1 MGCNYEVKTRGKYSN
16 TLFQFPRFWCM
27 NPSFMAIF
35 TQASASLPPVFVHVT
50 RFKWAFC
57 LLQRSPFVRAAIN
70 TSWTASSSKCW
81 TVTGTASAWSA
92 ATVRRSWLR
101 NASAEATA
109 STAKRISSSK
119 ARATHTR
126 TRLWWNHSLRSN
138 LVSPKEVRDQ
148 MCRVSAGDSTHAGGE
163 EGAGLRLPPPLFRLH
178 RVQKAAGHRWRVL
191 PDGGQQAGVQDGLRD
206 SQTERWGSIPPPG
219 LRSSAICAPC
229 ARQSLWYTLTV
240 TRLTRQ
246 WGQA

>member
-1 MGCNYEVKTRGKYSN
+1 MHY
-16 TLFQFPRFWCM
+16 FPIYGEFYTGQRIS
-27 NPSFMAIF
+27 P
-35 TQASASLPPVFVHVT
+35 PPVFAHVI
-50 RFKWAFC
+50 RCKWAFC

-92 ATVRRSWLR
+92 ATVRRSWPR

-119 ARATHTR
+119 ARASHTR
-126 TRLWWNHSLRSN
+126 TRLWRNHSLRSN

-148 MCRVSAGDSTHAGGE
+148 MRGVSAGDSTHAGGE

-206 SQTERWGSIPPPG
+206 RQTERW
-219 LRSSAICAPC
+219 RSTLPAPFAQR
-229 ARQSLWYTLTV
+229 ARARPSDI
-240 TRLTRQ
+240 RLL
-246 WGQA
+246 